1 MKSSSPIAE
10 PIIAVALLA
19 AGRGTRFGGAKL
31 DADLAGKPV
40 GSWAIEQADALSWS
54 RRFIVTSS
62 DVPAFAAAHSGWKV
76 LINPDAATGM
86 GSSIAV
92 AAKAAAGADRL
103 LILLAD
109 MPLIPASHL
118 EEIAQGD
125 AIAFT
130 EYPAGR
136 KGAPAAFPDR
146 CFTRLAELTGDRGA
160 ANIEWDE
167 PIAAIPLPN
176 PDCLRDIDTR
186 QTLAAIRR
194 EIAPH
199 QSGHAAAPEG
209 PSA

>member
-10 PIIAVALLA
+10 PKIAVALLA

-62 DVPAFAAAHSGWKV
+62 DVPAFAAAHSGWEV
-76 LINPDAATGM
+76 LINPDAAVGM

-118 EEIAQGD
+118 QAIAQADG
-125 AIAFT
+125 IAFT
-130 EYPAGR
+130 EHPAGR
-136 KGAPAAFPDR
+136 KGTPAAFPNR
-146 CFTRLAELTGDRGA
+146 CFTRLAELTGDQGA
-160 ANIEWDE
+160 AGIDWDE
-167 PIAAIPLPN
+167 PIAAIPPPS
-176 PDCLRDIDTR
+176 PDCLRDIDTA
-186 QTLAAIRR
+186 QTLAAIRS
-194 EIAPH
+194 EIAPP
-199 QSGHAAAPEG
+199 QSGHAAAPESQ
-209 PSA
+209 SA